1 MHSTIVA
8 RCVGGF
14 LRDRSGHRWRGV
26 FVSKENV
33 RVTRALPLGGV
44 SSYPDVLSTR
54 AAGGGDIQLTAR
66 GPGGTSGTTRAPR
79 RAGIAQ
85 SQGRVHG
92 PFHAWLTM
100 ACAPLSRAGSA
111 SSHTPGHCQPGSSQR
126 SVPCEASK
134 AQHDGYPTTAVW
146 SEGVLG
152 RAVQAGEELL
162 VVHRLGGPAS
172 LLGGGDRTTHNRAS
186 HQRHSVTPASH
197 QRHTSV
203 TPASYHVCHLC
214 RCAQTGRREC
224 WCRVSVTTRRW

>member
-1 MHSTIVA
+1 
-8 RCVGGF
+8 VGGR
-14 LRDRSGHRWRGV
+14 LCATVLATVGGV

-44 SSYPDVLSTR
+44 SSYLDVFAHVHLR
-54 AAGGGDIQLTAR
+54 AREGGEIQLTAR
-66 GPGGTSGTTRAPR
+66 RPGGNERALRGPPR

-111 SSHTPGHCQPGSSQR
+111 SSHTPGHYQPGSSQR

-134 AQHDGYPTTAVW
+134 AQHDGYPTTTVW

-152 RAVQAGEELL
+152 RAV
-162 VVHRLGGPAS
+162 
-172 LLGGGDRTTHNRAS
+172 
-186 HQRHSVTPASH
+186 
-197 QRHTSV
+197 
-203 TPASYHVCHLC
+203 
-214 RCAQTGRREC
+214 
-224 WCRVSVTTRRW
+224 